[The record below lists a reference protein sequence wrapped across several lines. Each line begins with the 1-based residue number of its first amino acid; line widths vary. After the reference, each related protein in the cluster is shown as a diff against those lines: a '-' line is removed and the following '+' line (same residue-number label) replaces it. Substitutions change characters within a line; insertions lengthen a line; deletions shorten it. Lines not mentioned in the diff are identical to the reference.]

1 MGADTSLT
9 NPQWEYIRDHQEV
22 LVGVAA
28 YGNPRFNLNS
38 GGETRNAQG
47 LFVSGRFFDT
57 LGVTRAH
64 RPAVH
69 ARRRSARRRTGRAGG
84 GA

>member
-1 MGADTSLT
+1 MGTDTSLT
-9 NPQWEYIRDHQEV
+9 NPAWEYLRDHQEV

-57 LGVTRAH
+57 LGVTRAP
-64 RPAVH
+64 RPPVH
-69 ARRRSARRRTGRAGG
+69 HGRRPARRRPGRRRSPS
-84 GA
+84 